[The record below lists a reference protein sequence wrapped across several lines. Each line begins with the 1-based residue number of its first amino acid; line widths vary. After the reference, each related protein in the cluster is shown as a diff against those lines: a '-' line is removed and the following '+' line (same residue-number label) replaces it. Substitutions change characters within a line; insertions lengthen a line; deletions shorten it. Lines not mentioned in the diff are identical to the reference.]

1 MKVIRLICTTN
12 QNMFKRTKTERSLGG
27 LLREVKKIFV
37 KGYRAT
43 REVMIGLITDNVR
56 NIYYGRITKRQKRQK
71 E

>member
-1 MKVIRLICTTN
+1 
-12 QNMFKRTKTERSLGG
+12 MFKRTKTERGLGG

-71 E
+71 

>member
-1 MKVIRLICTTN
+1 MRAIRSICTTN
-12 QNMFKRTKTERSLGG
+12 QYMFKRTKTERGLGG
-27 LLREVKKIFV
+27 LLREVKKFFV

-71 E
+71 

>member
-1 MKVIRLICTTN
+1 MS
-12 QNMFKRTKTERSLGG
+12 KRTKTERSLGG

-71 E
+71 

>member
-1 MKVIRLICTTN
+1 MKVIRSTCTTN

-27 LLREVKKIFV
+27 LLREVKKFFI
-37 KGYRAT
+37 KGFKAT

-71 E
+71 